1 MKIVHLNREKALA
14 NIGRLIEID
23 KIIPDDSWTVD
34 NFLMDLDRKWEF
46 SLMALENDHTMGFL
60 ICSTKENNLHIHR
73 IAVSPECQRKKVG
86 SVLIEHL
93 LADCYKSHI
102 NSITLKVRDFNTNAQ
117 RFYEKLEFKKKE
129 SRRSQC
135 QYKKELQ

>member
-1 MKIVHLNREKALA
+1 MKIVHLNREKVLA
-14 NIGRLIEID
+14 NIDRLIEID
-23 KIIPDDSWTVD
+23 KIISDDSWTVD
-34 NFLMDLDRKWEF
+34 NFLMDLDHKWEF
-46 SLMALENDHTMGFL
+46 SLIALENDQIIGFL

-73 IAVSPECQRKKVG
+73 IAVSLECQRKKVG
-86 SVLIEHL
+86 SALIAHL

-129 SRRSQC
+129 SRGSRC